1 METIQH
7 DKKILKFLLT
17 DNGDN
22 FYTDLIEF
30 KEPVLLSEVYKV
42 INKCTFEL
50 AGTYTNEDIYR
61 YLDALN
67 VDYTITFLGDYE
79 TIYY

>member
-1 METIQH
+1 M
-7 DKKILKFLLT
+7 KINRILLT

-30 KEPVLLSEVYKV
+30 KKDTTREEVYEV
-42 INKCTFEL
+42 VNKCTTEL
-50 AGTYTNEDIYR
+50 DGTYTNEDIYK
-61 YLDALN
+61 YLDK
-67 VDYTITFLGDYE
+67 YIGIKSIIFLGNYE